1 MQKTA
6 EKLSEK
12 QQAVLD
18 YIHWYVERYGVSPT
32 LDEIRKSINV
42 SSIQTVVQ
50 HLAAIERRGLIQRDR
65 NTKRNIRIVG
75 QNTEEELISVPVF
88 ASVGC
93 GIPSV
98 LTERIFDEYVQV
110 SNALVRRII
119 DKQDLVVIRAVGNS
133 MQDAGVNDGDFVLVE
148 KTDDVKTGDLVVT
161 IIDDTALLKKLTIT
175 KNAIILDPVTSDK
188 SFPRIIMSRDF
199 QIFGK
204 MIDIINVAGSDEL
217 QVIPSSQ

>member
-1 MQKTA
+1 MSL
-6 EKLSEK
+6 ELSEK

-18 YIHWYVERYGVSPT
+18 HICWYIERYGISPT
-32 LDEIRKSINV
+32 LDEIRKAIGV

-50 HLAAIERRGLIQRDR
+50 HLAAIERKGFIQRDR
-65 NTKRNIRIVG
+65 NAKRNIRIVG
-75 QNTEEELISVPVF
+75 QKKNDALVSVPVF

-98 LTERIFDEYVQV
+98 LTERVFDEYVQV
-110 SNALVRRII
+110 SNALVRRIV
-119 DKQDLVVIRAVGNS
+119 DKKDLVIIRAVGDS
-133 MQDAGVNDGDFVLVE
+133 MQDAGVRDGDFVLVE

-175 KNAIILDPVTSDK
+175 KNAIILDPVTQDK
-188 SFPRIIMSRDF
+188 SYPRIIMSRDF

-204 MIDIINVAGSDEL
+204 MIDIIRVAESEDF
-217 QVIPSSQ
+217 QIIPAQ